1 MQKDLAFSSQS
12 TQLRRMLIKKSALS
26 GIFLLFALIFEI
38 VTFLW
43 IGVVLPKYFLLD
55 LGVIFLFTLC
65 IFVLP
70 GFLFQEIVICVIL
83 FLQLFLSV
91 VNVTLFSMSNM
102 VFSFSML
109 NILGEA
115 GNVFSAEMVDF
126 VLIGT
131 YVLLYALFIYLLVLV
146 NKKLPASGS
155 FVLHAVPM
163 ILFFYLLSALVSF
176 GLYGVTKS
184 NFSRADPED
193 PFYIFNDDEYLWE
206 TQFVTAAAYRKFGS
220 YGFYTKNFVNFATG
234 ARAEVTAEELYENI
248 SGLNNYFDEGEW
260 NSSVPVYDR
269 FSGIMTGSCAGKN
282 VVLVVIESGEWYDIN
297 PEYTPTLY
305 ALASQGLAMTN
316 YYARDKTNH
325 SEALSILGSYPADI
339 GNSVI
344 PSFSNPDGL
353 LKNTLPFTSAN
364 ILSERGY
371 TTNYFHANDGSF
383 YGRDLTHN
391 SLYGFENTHF
401 LETMD
406 RLQGHYDKNGVFQD
420 FDRDS
425 EMISQYLD
433 EFTKVDSGDQAYF
446 TMMLSLISHGN
457 YLDLVNNGD
466 YTAGLSDA
474 EKAALSEKYVV
485 KNLEPYYEII
495 DGYPETYID
504 EKFAIPVS
512 ERDEKGAL
520 TGLYLQYKRH
530 QAGIMDLDVGLNRL
544 INDLKERGELENTVF
559 LCYADHCSYYGDMQ
573 YPLKGVKEGEFWNT
587 HLYNIP
593 FFIWTGDMDLDIE
606 NIYGNRPYTNRST
619 YFTSV
624 YDGAFYYEIHHD
636 SNSGIGGKRVEKV
649 CSSFDVL
656 PTLLDL
662 LGVDFNMNL
671 YQGRSI
677 FREGTNAFISRESGI
692 FTQHLYFD
700 SETLYMDAERQ
711 ENGDCVS
718 YDGQIV
724 LHPDGSVET
733 QQLGSVKE
741 YSAEEVLGSV
751 YSDADGKYLFVVVSE
766 GEEFLSDSA
775 TMFLLNVNQ
784 YYERQQ
790 YLENMYRYDYFAYAD
805 IHELIR

>member
-91 VNVTLFSMSNM
+91 VNVTLYSMSNM

-176 GLYGVTKS
+176 GLYDVTKS

-193 PFYIFNDDEYLWE
+193 PFYIFNDDEYLWK

-220 YGFYTKNFVNFATG
+220 YGFYTKNFVNFVTG

-260 NSSVPVYDR
+260 NSSLPVYDR
-269 FSGIMTGSCAGKN
+269 FSGIMTGGYAGKN
-282 VVLVVIESGEWYDIN
+282 VVLAVIESGEWYDIN

-339 GNSVI
+339 DNSVV
-344 PSFSNPDGL
+344 PSFSNPEGL
-353 LKNTLPFTSAN
+353 LNNDLGFTSAN

-371 TTNYFHANDGSF
+371 TTNYFHANDGDF
-383 YGRDLTHN
+383 YGRDLTHS

-425 EMISQYLD
+425 EMVSQYLD
-433 EFTKVDSGDQAYF
+433 EFTKTDSGDSAFF

-457 YLDLVNNGD
+457 YLDLINNGD
-466 YTAGLSDA
+466 YTADLSDA
-474 EKAALSEKYVV
+474 RKEALSEKYVV

-495 DGYPETYID
+495 NGYPKTYID
-504 EKFAIPVS
+504 DKFAIPVS
-512 ERDEKGAL
+512 ERDEKGEL
-520 TGLYLQYKRH
+520 TDLYLQYKRH
-530 QAGIMDLDVGLNRL
+530 QAGVMDLDVGLNRL
-544 INDLKERGELENTVF
+544 INHLSEIGELDNTVF
-559 LCYADHCSYYGDMQ
+559 ICYADHCSYYGDMQ

-593 FFIWTGDMDLDIE
+593 FFIWTGDMDLNVK
-606 NIYGNRPYTNRST
+606 NIYEDVAYTNESS

-624 YDGAFYYEIHHD
+624 YDGEFYYEIHHD

-649 CSSFDVL
+649 CSSFDIL
-656 PTLLDL
+656 PTMLDL
-662 LGVDFNMNL
+662 LGVDFNLNL
-671 YQGRSI
+671 YQGGSI

-700 SETLYMDAERQ
+700 SEILYMDAELL

-718 YDGQIV
+718 YDGQLV

-733 QQLGSVKE
+733 EQLGTKK
-741 YSAEEVLGSV
+741 YYAAEEVLGNIYASE
-751 YSDADGKYLFVVVSE
+751 DGKYLFAVVAE
-766 GEEFLSDSA
+766 GEGFLPDSA
-775 TMFLLNVNQ
+775 TRFLLNVNR
-784 YYERQQ
+784 YYEKQE

-805 IHELIR
+805 INEVIR

>member
-91 VNVTLFSMSNM
+91 VNVTLYSMSNM

-176 GLYGVTKS
+176 GLYDVTKS

-220 YGFYTKNFVNFATG
+220 YGFYTKNFVNFVTG

-325 SEALSILGSYPADI
+325 SKRSPFSAVILRTST
-339 GNSVI
+339 I
-344 PSFSNPDGL
+344 PSFP
-353 LKNTLPFTSAN
+353 
-364 ILSERGY
+364 
-371 TTNYFHANDGSF
+371 
-383 YGRDLTHN
+383 
-391 SLYGFENTHF
+391 
-401 LETMD
+401 
-406 RLQGHYDKNGVFQD
+406 
-420 FDRDS
+420 
-425 EMISQYLD
+425 
-433 EFTKVDSGDQAYF
+433 
-446 TMMLSLISHGN
+446 
-457 YLDLVNNGD
+457 
-466 YTAGLSDA
+466 
-474 EKAALSEKYVV
+474 
-485 KNLEPYYEII
+485 
-495 DGYPETYID
+495 
-504 EKFAIPVS
+504 
-512 ERDEKGAL
+512 
-520 TGLYLQYKRH
+520 
-530 QAGIMDLDVGLNRL
+530 
-544 INDLKERGELENTVF
+544 
-559 LCYADHCSYYGDMQ
+559 
-573 YPLKGVKEGEFWNT
+573 
-587 HLYNIP
+587 
-593 FFIWTGDMDLDIE
+593 
-606 NIYGNRPYTNRST
+606 RST
-619 YFTSV
+619 
-624 YDGAFYYEIHHD
+624 I
-636 SNSGIGGKRVEKV
+636 R
-649 CSSFDVL
+649 
-656 PTLLDL
+656 
-662 LGVDFNMNL
+662 M
-671 YQGRSI
+671 
-677 FREGTNAFISRESGI
+677 
-692 FTQHLYFD
+692 
-700 SETLYMDAERQ
+700 
-711 ENGDCVS
+711 
-718 YDGQIV
+718 
-724 LHPDGSVET
+724 GS
-733 QQLGSVKE
+733 
-741 YSAEEVLGSV
+741 
-751 YSDADGKYLFVVVSE
+751 
-766 GEEFLSDSA
+766 
-775 TMFLLNVNQ
+775 
-784 YYERQQ
+784 
-790 YLENMYRYDYFAYAD
+790 
-805 IHELIR
+805 

>member
-12 TQLRRMLIKKSALS
+12 TQLKRMLIKKSALS
-26 GIFLLFALIFEI
+26 GCFLFFALIFEF

-43 IGVVLPKYFLLD
+43 IGVVIPKYFLLD
-55 LGVIFLFTLC
+55 LGIIFLFTLC
-65 IFVLP
+65 IFILP
-70 GFLFQEIVICVIL
+70 GFLFQEIVICLLL

-115 GNVFSAEMVDF
+115 GNVFSAEMIDF
-126 VLIGT
+126 WLIGT
-131 YVLLYALFIYLLVLV
+131 YVLLYAAFVYLLVLI
-146 NKKLPASGS
+146 NKKLPATGT
-155 FVLHAVPM
+155 FVLQAVPM
-163 ILFFYLLSALVSF
+163 ILFFYLLSALASF
-176 GLYGVTKS
+176 GLYDVTVR

-193 PFYIFNDDEYLWE
+193 PFYIFNDDAYLWE

-220 YGFYTKNFVNFATG
+220 YGFYTKNFVNFVTG

-248 SGLNNYFDEGEW
+248 SGLNRYFEEGEW
-260 NSSVPVYDR
+260 NSSLPVYDR
-269 FSGIMTGSCAGKN
+269 FSGIMTGGYAGKN

-339 GNSVI
+339 DNSVV
-344 PSFSNPDGL
+344 PSFSNPEGL
-353 LKNTLPFTSAN
+353 LNNDLGFTSAN

-371 TTNYFHANDGSF
+371 TTNYFHANDGDF
-383 YGRDLTHN
+383 YGRNLTHS

-425 EMISQYLD
+425 EMVSQYLD
-433 EFTKVDSGDQAYF
+433 EFTKTDSGDSAFF

-466 YTAGLSDA
+466 YTADLSDA
-474 EKAALSEKYVV
+474 RKEALSEKYVV

-495 DGYPETYID
+495 NGYPKTYID
-504 EKFAIPVS
+504 DKFAIPVS
-512 ERDEKGAL
+512 ERDEKGEL
-520 TGLYLQYKRH
+520 TDLYLQYKRH
-530 QAGIMDLDVGLNRL
+530 QAGVMDLDIGLNRL
-544 INDLKERGELENTVF
+544 INHLSEIGELDNTVF
-559 LCYADHCSYYGDMQ
+559 ICYADHCSYYGDMQ

-593 FFIWTGDMDLDIE
+593 FFIWTGDMDLNVK
-606 NIYGNRPYTNRST
+606 NIYEDVAYTNESS

-624 YDGAFYYEIHHD
+624 YDGEFYYEIHHD

-649 CSSFDVL
+649 CSSFDIL
-656 PTLLDL
+656 PTMLDL
-662 LGVDFNMNL
+662 LGVDFNLNL

-700 SETLYMDAERQ
+700 SEILYMDAELL

-718 YDGQIV
+718 YDGQLV

-733 QQLGSVKE
+733 EQLGTKK
-741 YSAEEVLGSV
+741 YYAAEEVLGNIYASE
-751 YSDADGKYLFVVVSE
+751 DGKYLFAVVAE
-766 GEEFLSDSA
+766 GEGFLPDSA
-775 TMFLLNVNQ
+775 TRFLLNVNR
-784 YYERQQ
+784 YYEKQE

-805 IHELIR
+805 INEVIR